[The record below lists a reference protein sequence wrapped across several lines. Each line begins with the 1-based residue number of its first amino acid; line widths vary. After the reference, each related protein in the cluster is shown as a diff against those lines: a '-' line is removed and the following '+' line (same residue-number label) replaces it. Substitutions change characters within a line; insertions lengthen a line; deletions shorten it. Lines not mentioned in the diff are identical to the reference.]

1 MIGNVSGG
9 LAGGFLAMLI
19 NHIAME
25 NVLKGNI
32 GWLSVRQ
39 TARCYRY
46 WNQACMIYAWQYL
59 EKHRIL
65 FALAQLCFFVGTIT
79 FGLGIL
85 SGIPRFAAMIDAISL
100 HIGILCAVACILG
113 LYFIVISLVVN
124 YGDTDEPEEED
135 PILTPIDSTAPIDGY
150 TYCPPNRFI
159 LIANDESVPQPSRV
173 AQLEEAHMRLRLW
186 VTNLEKMVRKNQ
198 WTLSRSLDEEM
209 DRTQDHLLQIEQRAF
224 AIGAVESNLNC
235 KELSY
240 WVLTRFYEY
249 HFRKN
254 KNNLTEVSQRRK
266 QSCLKQ
272 MQKIINEIGLK
283 IIVACE
289 KSKELQ
295 YTTAFQQENLEKAW
309 RVFDAQVREM
319 RQLSVF
325 ADCTS
330 CEQWIL
336 QQDQRVKQCRK
347 LLDDRKKYLEEQV
360 KERQLY
366 EQQRK
371 SLEEQISQT
380 QD

>member
-1 MIGNVSGG
+1 
-9 LAGGFLAMLI
+9 
-19 NHIAME
+19 
-25 NVLKGNI
+25 
-32 GWLSVRQ
+32 
-39 TARCYRY
+39 
-46 WNQACMIYAWQYL
+46 
-59 EKHRIL
+59 
-65 FALAQLCFFVGTIT
+65 
-79 FGLGIL
+79 
-85 SGIPRFAAMIDAISL
+85 MIDAISL

-135 PILTPIDSTAPIDGY
+135 PILTPIDSTTPIDGY

-272 MQKIINEIGLK
+272 MQGTINEIGLK

-309 RVFDAQVREM
+309 RVFDAQAREM

-347 LLDDRKKYLEEQV
+347 LLDDRKKYLEERV